1 MAPLIIPFFL
11 PHLGCQEQCLFC
23 NQKAKASGPPSPCSL
38 RTFIESSLSKL
49 PKEEGREKQV
59 AFYGGSFTALP
70 KGEQIRYL
78 KEIQPFLA
86 SGQID
91 SIRIST
97 RPDAL
102 DGEILSL
109 LKVYKVKT
117 IEIGVQSMINE
128 VLALV
133 RRGHHAEDTIEATQR
148 LKKWDFEVG
157 FQLMIGLLGDSLHRF
172 LQTLDQVI
180 ELQPNFV
187 RIHPTLVLKG
197 APLADLWKAGK
208 YHPLSLNE
216 TIQWLKKGLLKLE
229 RSSIPVARIGL
240 QPTEEL
246 EMDIL
251 AGPYHPSLHQL
262 IDSAISFE
270 MAEYLLNNHP
280 EEIQPLFLCPS
291 KEISNLRGQR
301 NENLFRLK
309 TQFKLKE
316 IFIDKR
322 EDLPRG
328 YLGLQT
334 KWGKTF
340 IHKNFLLEP

>member
-1 MAPLIIPFFL
+1 MRPLILPFFL
-11 PHLGCQEQCLFC
+11 PHLGCKEQCLFC
-23 NQKAKASGPPSPCSL
+23 NQKAKASEPPSPYSVS
-38 RTFIESSLSKL
+38 TFIGSSLDKL
-49 PKEEGREKQV
+49 PKEERRERQI
-59 AFYGGSFTALP
+59 AFYGGSFTALH
-70 KGEQIRYL
+70 KEEQIRYL
-78 KEIQPFLA
+78 KEVQPFLA

-102 DGEILSL
+102 DEEILSL
-109 LKVYKVKT
+109 LKAYKVKT

-128 VLALV
+128 VLKLA
-133 RRGHHAEDTIEATQR
+133 RRGHHAEDTVEATRR

-157 FQLMIGLLGDSLHRF
+157 FQLMMGLLGDTLHRF

-197 APLADLWKAGK
+197 APLEDLWKAGT

-216 TIQWLKKGLLKLE
+216 TIQWLKKGILKLE
-229 RSSIPVARIGL
+229 RSSIQVARIGL

-246 EMDIL
+246 EMDII

-262 IDSAISFE
+262 IDSALYFE
-270 MAEYLLNNHP
+270 MAESLLKNHP
-280 EEIQPLFLCPS
+280 EEIQPLFLCHP

-316 IFIDKR
+316 ILINES

-334 KWGKTF
+334 KGGISC
-340 IHKNFLLEP
+340 IHKSLLSEP